1 MFNVQVVDL
10 GCIYR
15 EEGALFLFPAADGSV
30 PTGHFLDAPTQPAAL
45 RCGVPSWYLRLLQR
59 QNSLKEQSY
68 SIPYTAHSV
77 SVGLYFVNWPFLVLA
92 NECNLPY
99 PKYLQGGSS
108 DRFLSPFGRS
118 LPFLSSFLVVWW
130 EMFRFALQLLSLHWC
145 VPRDPC
151 SAGMILR
158 A

>member
-59 QNSLKEQSY
+59 QNSLKEQNY

-92 NECNLPY
+92 NEYNLPY

-108 DRFLSPFGRS
+108 DRFLSPFGQVPAILELISGGLVRDVQVCPAVTFPALVCPQGS
-118 LPFLSSFLVVWW
+118 LFS
-130 EMFRFALQLLSLHWC
+130 RN
-145 VPRDPC
+145 DP
-151 SAGMILR
+151 
-158 A
+158 